1 MKFALI
7 LCLAVIFD
15 SAFGDPQNF
24 PHPVRF
30 IGHVITFWHKILFTG
45 NDSFLRGL
53 AVCVMTIFT
62 AGLVVCAVIHV
73 SGGNVIVQAYIVY
86 SALAWRDLKDETAP
100 VFFALMNHDIN
111 GARRALSFVVGR
123 DTANLDE
130 AGITKAVIETIGE
143 NSIDGAISVIFFAAL
158 GHVLNYDCGMCVA
171 VWVFRAA
178 NTLDSMLGYR
188 SYGRYG
194 TASARLDDILG
205 FIPAR
210 LGGIIIIMAG
220 TLLGGK
226 FREACRV
233 FMSCRLN
240 HDSPNSA
247 HGESAFA
254 GVLGVRLGGG
264 AFYGG
269 KFEARPFLNENA
281 NDPAILD
288 IVRAWKV
295 FDVACSL
302 AAIMVIFLI
311 WTI

>member
-1 MKFALI
+1 M
-7 LCLAVIFD
+7 IFD
-15 SAFGDPQNF
+15 AAFGDPQNF

-30 IGHVITFWHKILFTG
+30 IGHVITFWHKIFFTG
-45 NDSFLRGL
+45 NDSFFRGL

-62 AGLVVCAVIHV
+62 AGLVVCIAIYA
-73 SGGNVIVQAYIVY
+73 SCGNIIVQAYIVY
-86 SALAWRDLKDETAP
+86 AALAWRDLKDETAP
-100 VFFALMNHDIN
+100 VFFALMNHDID
-111 GARRALSFVVGR
+111 GARKYLSFVVGR
-123 DTANLDE
+123 DTANLNE
-130 AGITKAVIETIGE
+130 AGITRAVIETIGE

-158 GHVLNYDCGMCVA
+158 GHALNHDCGMCVA

-220 TLLGGK
+220 TLTGCN

-233 FMSCRLN
+233 FMSCRLK

-254 GVLGVRLGGG
+254 GVLDVRLGGG

-269 KFEARPFLNENA
+269 KFESRPYLNENA

-288 IVRAWKV
+288 IIRAWMV
-295 FDVACSL
+295 LDVACSL
-302 AAIMVIFLI
+302 AVIMVVFLA